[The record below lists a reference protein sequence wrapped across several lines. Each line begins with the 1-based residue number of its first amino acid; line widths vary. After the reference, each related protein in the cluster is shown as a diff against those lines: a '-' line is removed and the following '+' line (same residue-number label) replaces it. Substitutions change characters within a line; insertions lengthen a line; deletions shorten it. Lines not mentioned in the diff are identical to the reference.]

1 MDTDPI
7 DIKDLSSL
15 DHIGK
20 VLKKNALLSAQ
31 KINFLS
37 RALLLPFFVPGIK
50 KKLRI
55 ARKEEE

>member
-1 MDTDPI
+1 LVNPT
-7 DIKDLSSL
+7 
-15 DHIGK
+15 GE
-20 VLKKNALLSAQ
+20 KNALLSAQ

-37 RALLLPFFVPGIK
+37 RALLLPFFVPEIK